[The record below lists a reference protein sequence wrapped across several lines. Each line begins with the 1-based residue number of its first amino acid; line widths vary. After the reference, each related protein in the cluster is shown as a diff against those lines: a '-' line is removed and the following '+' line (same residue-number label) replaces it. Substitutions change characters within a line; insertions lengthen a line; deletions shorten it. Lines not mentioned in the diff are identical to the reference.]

1 MNNVKQGL
9 FILIKS
15 RDRGEDRYFH
25 IEVNNITLLSQR
37 ETEQK
42 GGEIKQEN
50 KYWEWEER
58 R

>member
-1 MNNVKQGL
+1 M
-9 FILIKS
+9 IKS